1 MCQIEGP
8 TLTDKRINATPYS
21 GAASLC
27 EAHGGELAE
36 PSDVQ
41 TAFDTGMH
49 RVRWGWVNNG
59 SKR

>member
-1 MCQIEGP
+1 MGP
-8 TLTDKRINATPYS
+8 TLTKQWINATPYS

-41 TAFDTGMH
+41 TAFDTGMQ
-49 RVRWGWVNNG
+49 RERWGWVNDG
-59 SKR
+59 TKR